1 MDFKKLKQGGRRILI
16 VGDIHGC
23 LDELTL
29 CLEQLNWNKETDLL
43 ISVGDLIDRGPKN
56 HETLLFAKE
65 NIECVLGNHDS
76 FMVDQITGYDAT
88 LHSWM
93 VNGGGWVVQDE
104 QRYYST
110 GGKVASWM
118 LALPIAIEVEL
129 DSGESVGIV
138 HAEMPVSNNDW
149 DLFTRML
156 SNNRIVQSAIWGR
169 SRIRDDQIN
178 NNIIGLKN
186 LFVGHTVVPEPVLTG
201 NVWYLDTGCVFYKNL
216 SFAVIQPNGEQEI
229 VTFHLQ
235 NAKPTDRG
243 NIPFSVSK

>member
-1 MDFKKLKQGGRRILI
+1 MDFKKIKQDGRRVLI

-23 LDELTL
+23 LDELHA
-29 CLEQLNWNKETDLL
+29 CLKQLNWNRENDLL

-76 FMVDQITGYDAT
+76 FMVDQITGYGT
-88 LHSWM
+88 TNTWM
-93 VNGGGWVVQDE
+93 ANGGIWALGDE
-104 QRYYST
+104 QKYYKIT
-110 GGKVASWM
+110 NIVGSWM
-118 LALPIAIEVEL
+118 LTLPIALEVEL
-129 DSGESVGIV
+129 DSGGSIGVV
-138 HAEMPVSNNDW
+138 HAELPAANNDW

-169 SRIRDDQIN
+169 SRIRDSSID
-178 NNIIGLKN
+178 NNIKRLKN

-201 NVWYLDTGCVFYKNL
+201 NIWYLDTGCVFYKNL
-216 SFAVIQPNGEQEI
+216 SFAIIQPTGEQEI

-235 NAKPTDRG
+235 NVQPENGRS
-243 NIPFSVSK
+243 IPFSVSK